1 MVKKKQVGNGSG
13 TVYPRKNKDD
23 KITSYLGAYHTA
35 DGKRRTVSAKTKT
48 ECREK
53 LRKAMSDAGQ
63 GIVFDAKGQ
72 TVEAF
77 LEGWLEDIVKP
88 SASHRTYATHRQQVR
103 SHVAPSIGTVKLE
116 ALRKAHID
124 HLYADL
130 LRGSDG
136 KRPLAPSSVRR
147 VHAVLHAGL
156 EEAVRSDLIPRN
168 PAAHANK
175 PKVKQEEIEPL
186 DTEQAL
192 TLLNA
197 ARGDRF
203 EALYVLCLT
212 AGLRQGEALGLKWRS
227 VDLDAGTLRVERQ
240 LQRRRG
246 ENGEPGRLEFSEP
259 KNASRRTVG
268 LPQRAVDV
276 LRSHRK
282 RQSEDKLR
290 AGALWEDHGLVFA
303 STTGKPV
310 DSQNVVNRYFKPL
323 LERAGLPA
331 IRFHDL
337 RHSCLSLLAQRGEPI
352 RDLQALAGHSTA
364 AFTLQRYTHHY
375 DSSARRTADTMG
387 AILSET
393 SQTIDDV

>member
-48 ECREK
+48 ECREQ
-53 LRKAMSDAGQ
+53 LRKAMSDAGR

-124 HLYADL
+124 NLYADL

-227 VDLDAGTLRVERQ
+227 VDLDSGTLRVERQ

-259 KNASRRTVG
+259 KNASRRKIG
-268 LPQRAVDV
+268 LPLRAVRA
-276 LRSHRK
+276 LQEHHERQLKEK
-282 RQSEDKLR
+282 RDAGPLYEDQ
-290 AGALWEDHGLVFA
+290 GLVFA
-303 STTGKPV
+303 SQYGGPL
-310 DSQNVVNRYFKPL
+310 DAQNIVNRYFKPL
-323 LERAGLPA
+323 LQRTGLPQ

-352 RDLQALAGHSTA
+352 RDLQALAGHATA

-375 DSSARRTADTMG
+375 DASARRTAAAMD
-387 AILSET
+387 ET
-393 SQTIDDV
+393 LD